1 MKPLIESAAAV
12 ENMFLSDS
20 TAGLTNLPC
29 SSFWRTV
36 HSERDAELRKMRAFC
51 CLVSLF
57 IGARP
62 SAWCR
67 AKRRSWR
74 SERATV
80 ALIFLDVLSRPTQS
94 TGEVM
99 EPVTI
104 IAEQE
109 AIRKQIG
116 SFS

>member
-29 SSFWRTV
+29 SSLWRTV

-51 CLVSLF
+51 CLINLF
-57 IGARP
+57 IGVRP

-74 SERATV
+74 SERATA
-80 ALIFLDVLSRPTQS
+80 ALIFVDVLSRPTQS
-94 TGEVM
+94 TVEVM
-99 EPVTI
+99 EAVI
-104 IAEQE
+104 IAKQE
-109 AIRKQIG
+109 PIRIH
-116 SFS
+116 